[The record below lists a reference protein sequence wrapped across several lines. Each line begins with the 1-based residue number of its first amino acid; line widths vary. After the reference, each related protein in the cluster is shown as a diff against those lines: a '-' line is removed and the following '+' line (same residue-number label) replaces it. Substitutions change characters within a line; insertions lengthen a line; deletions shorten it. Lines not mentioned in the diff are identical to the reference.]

1 MVGILKQRV
10 EQLNDKT
17 KSDMKKYDEYQF
29 LIFSQIFY
37 AILNR
42 VEGEDLKLE
51 YDLSYPVL
59 VDTLNDFIDSDLN
72 DDNFSEYD
80 CMVNYVKENLNTIAE
95 QL

>member
-1 MVGILKQRV
+1 
-10 EQLNDKT
+10 
-17 KSDMKKYDEYQF
+17 MKKYNEYQF

-37 AILNR
+37 LLLN
-42 VEGEDLKLE
+42 EYEQKIGDLKLE

-72 DDNFSEYD
+72 DENFSEYD
-80 CMVNYVKENLNTIAE
+80 CMATYLKEKINTIAE

>member
-1 MVGILKQRV
+1 
-10 EQLNDKT
+10 
-17 KSDMKKYDEYQF
+17 MKKYDEYQF
-29 LIFSQIFY
+29 LIFNQIFY

-51 YDLSYPVL
+51 YDLSYPIL